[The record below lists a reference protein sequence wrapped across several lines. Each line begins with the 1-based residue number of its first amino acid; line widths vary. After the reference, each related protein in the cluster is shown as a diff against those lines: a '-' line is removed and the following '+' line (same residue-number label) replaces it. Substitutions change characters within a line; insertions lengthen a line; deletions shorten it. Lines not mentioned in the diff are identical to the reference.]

1 MTQEASTFTFVF
13 PESGLESLRPSNT
26 PASRGSPAPGTE
38 GGSSADLSSSLSQS
52 TEDVSQDM
60 VGHSSTA
67 ACHGETDC
75 LWGDTESLNGDVL
88 LLQSSVL
95 LLILSGTACTMEA
108 HGENQVV
115 AVEVQNLSPVQM
127 GNVRVSDLLA
137 GLIQG
142 KIHRFQTCSSLLL
155 LTRATSHGPQKAMF

>member
-60 VGHSSTA
+60 VGH
-67 ACHGETDC
+67 GETDC
-75 LWGDTESLNGDVL
+75 LWGDVTFLNTESLNGDVL

-137 GLIQG
+137 GLTQG

-155 LTRATSHGPQKAMF
+155 LTKRHQSWF

>member
-60 VGHSSTA
+60 VGH
-67 ACHGETDC
+67 GETDC
-75 LWGDTESLNGDVL
+75 LWGDVTFLNTQSLNGDVL

-155 LTRATSHGPQKAMF
+155 LTRRHQSWF